1 MSTDPTQ
8 PIEPATHQLSEGL
21 ADAVEAAAPSVVTV
35 YGRRRLPGTGVVWQV
50 DDDTAWI
57 VTASHVVEREDN
69 LGVGFGDRQQRPATI
84 QGRDVSRDLA
94 VLKVPRG
101 DHAPLALQERPAR
114 VGQLVL
120 ALGRRG
126 GSGVTASF
134 GIVTAVG
141 TVPRRHHRSVRL
153 IHPSVDFLP
162 GFSGGPLISTAGTL
176 LGINTSG
183 LTWQG
188 GVTIPADQVRRIAA
202 DIISVGYP
210 RVGWIGVTVQPATI
224 AEQLREQVGDQEVG
238 LLVVGIAA
246 ESPAASAGLLVGDM
260 LVTLADQPMSDVG
273 DLQLLL
279 DGDQIG
285 NVLSA
290 GVLRGGA
297 LTSVDITPVERPGQ
311 ERP

>member
-1 MSTDPTQ
+1 MSTDANQPTLNQ
-8 PIEPATHQLSEGL
+8 FSDGF
-21 ADAVEAAAPSVVTV
+21 ADAVESAAPSVVTV
-35 YGRRRLPGTGVVWQV
+35 FGRRRLPGTGVIWQV

-69 LGVGFGDRQQRPATI
+69 LAIGFADGQQRPATI

-101 DHAPLALQERPAR
+101 DHSPLGLQEHPAR

-120 ALGRRG
+120 ALGRPG
-126 GSGVTASF
+126 QSGVKASF

-141 TVPRRHHRSVRL
+141 TVPRRRHRSVRL
-153 IHPSVDFLP
+153 IHPSVEFLP
-162 GFSGGPLISTAGTL
+162 GFSGGPLISPAGAV

-188 GVTIPADQVRRIAA
+188 GVTIPADQVRRTAA
-202 DIISVGYP
+202 DIINVGYP
-210 RVGWIGVTVQPATI
+210 RIGWIGVTVQPATI
-224 AEQLREQVGDQEVG
+224 AEHLREQVGDQEVG
-238 LLVVGIAA
+238 LLVVGIAT
-246 ESPAASAGLLVGDM
+246 ESPAEAAGLLVGDM
-260 LVTLADQPMSDVG
+260 LVTLGDQPMADVG

-285 NVLSA
+285 NPLTA

-297 LTSVDITPVERPGQ
+297 LTSVDVTPVERPGQ
-311 ERP
+311 QP

>member
-1 MSTDPTQ
+1 MSTDANQPTL
-8 PIEPATHQLSEGL
+8 HQFSEGL
-21 ADAVEAAAPSVVTV
+21 ADAVEAAAPSIVTV
-35 YGRRRLPGTGVVWQV
+35 FGRRRLPGTGVVWQV
-50 DDDTAWI
+50 DDDTAWV

-69 LGVGFGDRQQRPATI
+69 LAVGFADGPQRPATI

-94 VLKVPRG
+94 VLKVPGG
-101 DHAPLALQERPAR
+101 DHAPLAVQAHPAR

-120 ALGRRG
+120 ALGRPG
-126 GSGVTASF
+126 QSGVKASF

-141 TVPRRHHRSVRL
+141 TVPRRRHRSVRL
-153 IHPSVDFLP
+153 IHPSVEFLP
-162 GFSGGPLISTAGTL
+162 GFSGGPLISPAGEV

-188 GVTIPADQVRRIAA
+188 GVTIPADQVRRITA

-210 RVGWIGVTVQPATI
+210 RIGWIGVTVQPATV
-224 AEQLREQVGDQEVG
+224 AEQFREQVGDQEVG
-238 LLVVGIAA
+238 LLIVGIAP
-246 ESPAASAGLLVGDM
+246 ESPAETAGLLVGDM
-260 LVTLADQPMSDVG
+260 LVTLGDQGMTDVG

-285 NVLSA
+285 NALTA

-297 LTSVDITPVERPGQ
+297 LTTVEVTPVERPGQ
-311 ERP
+311 QP